1 MDSPVIQLYSHTLQY
16 DSNYVFLFDYTLYT
30 EFCRKNPGHIFYLPL
45 GCDLPH
51 YDSIIPTPQDHANYD
66 CDVSFVGSLY
76 TEKSPYHAIRT
87 QLPSYIQGYFD
98 GILHAQQ
105 LVYGYN
111 FLCDIIPPD
120 LMDTLDQ
127 LIDVSPSPGYD
138 LDKRTLLGNLLL
150 NPMCTE
156 MERIHLLNSIGEHFS
171 LDLYTQSDTSPLK
184 NIRLRGIASSL
195 GGMPKVFKC
204 SKINLNLTAKGIQ
217 SGASLRIFD
226 VLGCGG
232 FLLSNYQSELP
243 QLFEVGRELVLFDS
257 EADLLDKI
265 SYYLHHED
273 ERREIAT
280 NGYQRIRQEYSYQ
293 ARLALMLDVRH
304 SLSI

>member
-1 MDSPVIQLYSHTLQY
+1 M
-16 DSNYVFLFDYTLYT
+16 
-30 EFCRKNPGHIFYLPL
+30 E
-45 GCDLPH
+45 
-51 YDSIIPTPQDHANYD
+51 
-66 CDVSFVGSLY
+66 
-76 TEKSPYHAIRT
+76 
-87 QLPSYIQGYFD
+87 
-98 GILHAQQ
+98 
-105 LVYGYN
+105 
-111 FLCDIIPPD
+111 
-120 LMDTLDQ
+120 TLDQ

-195 GGMPKVFKC
+195 DGMPKVFKC

-243 QLFEVGRELVLFDS
+243 QLFEVGSELDLFDS

-273 ERREIAT
+273 ERREIAA

>member
-1 MDSPVIQLYSHTLQY
+1 
-16 DSNYVFLFDYTLYT
+16 
-30 EFCRKNPGHIFYLPL
+30 
-45 GCDLPH
+45 
-51 YDSIIPTPQDHANYD
+51 
-66 CDVSFVGSLY
+66 
-76 TEKSPYHAIRT
+76 
-87 QLPSYIQGYFD
+87 
-98 GILHAQQ
+98 
-105 LVYGYN
+105 
-111 FLCDIIPPD
+111 
-120 LMDTLDQ
+120 
-127 LIDVSPSPGYD
+127 
-138 LDKRTLLGNLLL
+138 
-150 NPMCTE
+150 
-156 MERIHLLNSIGEHFS
+156 
-171 LDLYTQSDTSPLK
+171 
-184 NIRLRGIASSL
+184 
-195 GGMPKVFKC
+195 MPKVFKC

-243 QLFEVGRELVLFDS
+243 LFDS

-273 ERREIAT
+273 ERREIAA